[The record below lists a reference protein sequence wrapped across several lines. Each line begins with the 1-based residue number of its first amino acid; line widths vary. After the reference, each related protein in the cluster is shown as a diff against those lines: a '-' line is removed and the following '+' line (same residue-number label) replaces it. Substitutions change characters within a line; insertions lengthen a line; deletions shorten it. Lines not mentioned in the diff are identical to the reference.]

1 MRVLVTGAC
10 GGLGSRVTSLLAARG
25 DTVIAADIDRR
36 ALARLR
42 ETARRGTVAASSRR
56 GISADS
62 LRRGI
67 SADSLRRGIPADS
80 LRRVISLRM
89 NVTSEKD
96 VDLARARIERV
107 AGGLDAIVCCAGV
120 FTAGPL
126 VGADADGMRKAFEV
140 NLMGAFRVVRTL
152 FPLLARPGGRVVLV
166 SSETTRCAMPLTGP
180 YTISKRALEAYAEVL
195 RRELMFLGVSV
206 SVIQPGAFRTRL
218 LERSSEQFDEPSAV
232 RLFPAQVALV
242 RDMVKK
248 EWDRGM
254 DPSRV
259 AAAVAAAVH
268 ARRPRRRVRIG
279 NDPLRALLGALPAAW
294 ADQLIRRF
302 ARA

>member
-1 MRVLVTGAC
+1 
-10 GGLGSRVTSLLAARG
+10 
-25 DTVIAADIDRR
+25 
-36 ALARLR
+36 
-42 ETARRGTVAASSRR
+42 
-56 GISADS
+56 
-62 LRRGI
+62 
-67 SADSLRRGIPADS
+67 
-80 LRRVISLRM
+80 
-89 NVTSEKD
+89 
-96 VDLARARIERV
+96 
-107 AGGLDAIVCCAGV
+107 
-120 FTAGPL
+120 
-126 VGADADGMRKAFEV
+126 
-140 NLMGAFRVVRTL
+140 
-152 FPLLARPGGRVVLV
+152 
-166 SSETTRCAMPLTGP
+166 MPLTGP